1 MLLPRYLVQSY
12 EKSSAEQKKLVS
24 FLCRDGVTYLKLRK
38 IESRTKEARFF
49 FMPRWSNLSKVTK
62 NREQNERNLLFFD
75 RSSLL
80 SNHLVLYKKLHHFHQ
95 VNEIDVS
102 TLFATIVSK
111 LSHVRKMKRNE
122 VTIRDAMGQTSKD
135 MGANVE

>member
-38 IESRTKEARFF
+38 IESRTKETYYF
-49 FMPRWSNLSKVTK
+49 LI
-62 NREQNERNLLFFD
+62 D